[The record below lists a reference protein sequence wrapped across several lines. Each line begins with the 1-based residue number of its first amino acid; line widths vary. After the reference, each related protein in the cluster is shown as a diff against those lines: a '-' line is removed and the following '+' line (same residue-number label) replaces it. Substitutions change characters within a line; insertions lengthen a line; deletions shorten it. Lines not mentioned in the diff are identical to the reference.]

1 MGRAG
6 ARHLTMVELE
16 RLRRRGL
23 ALLAS
28 GCSQAETARR
38 LGVRA
43 ATVSAWAARPSPA
56 ANPRGPR
63 PGSGRLG
70 GTHGLAVLRRVL
82 SEAADERMWTPVQV
96 AAALSTVLHRRPSR
110 WTVTGLLRR
119 FGLPPPRM
127 LLQSADR
134 SGAGS
139 GRQRVSLWAGMAVPI
154 PPLGWLLAAANG
166 RGERCFLVRRRRP
179 DAVAARALLAGL
191 RAELR
196 VPLRL
201 VLAGLAGPP
210 RSWDLPAGDRLE
222 LVRGVGARR
231 LPD

>member
-6 ARHLTMVELE
+6 ARHLTMAELV

-70 GTHGLAVLRRVL
+70 GELGLAALRRVL
-82 SEAADERMWTPVQV
+82 GAAPPARVWTSAGV
-96 AAALSTVLHRRPSR
+96 AAALASVLGRRPSR
-110 WTVTGLLRR
+110 WTVALLLRR
-119 FGLPPPRM
+119 FGLPSPAELIRT
-127 LLQSADR
+127 A
-134 SGAGS
+134 GATARLRTAS
-139 GRQRVSLWAGMAVPI
+139 WAGRAQRHSPH
-154 PPLGWLLAAANG
+154 GWLLAAANG
-166 RGERCFLVRRRRP
+166 RGERCFLVVPHRP
-179 DAVAARALLAGL
+179 GRAEATTLFDAL

-196 VPLRL
+196 GRVRL
-201 VLAGLAGPP
+201 VLTGLAGPP
-210 RSWDLPAGDRLE
+210 RVVETPAGDRLE
-222 LVRGVGARR
+222 LVRGGGARR